1 MPGSRQ
7 LFPKGRT
14 SGHSRTHGLWRYHEG
29 RLKGITLPAESREH
43 GAAPQPSKTLRGAIL
58 LYTDPRIYVT
68 GPDEGESCL
77 EVYRASA

>member
-14 SGHSRTHGLWRYHEG
+14 SGHGRTHGLRRYREG

-43 GAAPQPSKTLRGAIL
+43 GASPQPSKTLQGAIL
-58 LYTDPRIYVT
+58 LCTDPRICVA
-68 GPDEGESCL
+68 GPDEEESGL